1 MLTKGRICYIEP
13 TTDVGENKGSGYVGP
28 LEDYDIAVDLKI
40 IKGNRYACGV
50 GNQSGESNIME
61 FSSEK
66 GTINFIGG
74 TNGYVGTNFT
84 EVSMKDTGG
93 NSDECLGIKE
103 IKIDYNTW
111 TYPQVKTV

>member
-13 TTDVGENKGSGYVGP
+13 TTDVGENKGSGYVAP

-84 EVSMKDTGG
+84 EVSMKEVVIAMNVLILRKSRLTTI
-93 NSDECLGIKE
+93 LGLIHR
-103 IKIDYNTW
+103 
-111 TYPQVKTV
+111 